1 VRLKGVETFLT
12 KDEAGGAPE
21 RVPLVAVSPAFED
34 VYRARYR
41 PLLKLAF
48 VLSGSQH
55 AAEDVVQEAFLA
67 AYGKW
72 ESVSRYEY
80 PEAWLRRVV
89 VNKAHSRL
97 RRSYAEAQ
105 AKRRWSAGQS
115 TQVTLPEPT
124 ADFWKEVRSLSKR
137 QCQALVL
144 FYLEDCSVS
153 EIAETLG
160 CAEATARVHLHR
172 GRAALAT
179 RLAIERNA

>member
-1 VRLKGVETFLT
+1 MKPGES
-12 KDEAGGAPE
+12 AE

-89 VNKAHSRL
+89 VNKGSL
-97 RRSYAEAQ
+97 RDCVGAMPKRKPNAGGRQ
-105 AKRRWSAGQS
+105 ANPPR
-115 TQVTLPEPT
+115 
-124 ADFWKEVRSLSKR
+124 
-137 QCQALVL
+137 
-144 FYLEDCSVS
+144 
-153 EIAETLG
+153 
-160 CAEATARVHLHR
+160 
-172 GRAALAT
+172 
-179 RLAIERNA
+179 